1 MIRQNKGAVTAEQLA
16 PYCDEAPDPA
26 EVEKTGYVDEVR
38 ISFCTGF
45 HFGPQGILLTIT
57 QSFCTQ
63 SYVLPVVT
71 ALGGEPRVTDDG
83 DIVYVFPELLTSASS
98 ISNLPV
104 GRSSEDMVLKRA
116 GLSSRAS
123 AGEIK
128 RILEFNGISTRGA
141 LERGE
146 LIRIL
151 EEALPPPKE
160 DERNEMDLSDP
171 SLLTEREWKFSLATD
186 LNKIL
191 AGGLGV
197 VHFGGALYLGNLLN
211 QYALMGV
218 RLPAYFGTV
227 QALYPLLLGYAV
239 LFNVIPF
246 ARNLWIQKQNE
257 QIRQRNKIRSSWKSA
272 LLSSYRDSGLQK
284 KIAAA
289 QKMGGKVKQ
298 LGSSSDEIVYDTSS
312 PMEENQLK
320 KVKSDLDEFDKLL
333 GDSDTFQ

>member
-197 VHFGGALYLGNLLN
+197 VNFGGALYLGNLLN